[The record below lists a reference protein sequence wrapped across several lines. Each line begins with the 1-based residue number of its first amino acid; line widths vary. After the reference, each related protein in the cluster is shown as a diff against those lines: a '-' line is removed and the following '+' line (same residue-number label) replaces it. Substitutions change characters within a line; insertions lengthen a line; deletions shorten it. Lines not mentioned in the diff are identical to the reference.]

1 MRGVPRALVDA
12 AALRHNLARV
22 RRAAP
27 GSAVL
32 AAVKADGY
40 GHGLLRVAH
49 TLSGRVEG
57 FAVARVDEAE
67 RLRAAGIVDRIVVLE
82 GAAEPRQVARAR
94 TLEVELVVHDRTQLE
109 LLEQAASGGPLRVW
123 IKIDSGMHRLG
134 FAPAE
139 VGTVYARLRSLETV
153 VAPIPLLTHLA
164 CADIP
169 DRACTDGQIECFM
182 RACEGLDGPR
192 SLANSA
198 GVLGFPG
205 SHADCVRPG
214 IMLYGVSPF
223 EGRHGEQEGLR
234 PVMEF
239 VSELISVKPLQRGGR
254 VGYGGRWAA
263 PVDTRIG
270 VVAAGY
276 GDGYPRH
283 VPDGT
288 PILVNGR
295 RVPLVGCVSMDMLTV
310 DLGPEGDERVGDPVT
325 LWGGGLPVEEIA
337 RAAGTIAYDLL
348 CGLGTRRV
356 MVEERG
362 AVETSAVPQAARSR
376 QG

>member
-1 MRGVPRALVDA
+1 VTGVPRALIDA

-27 GSAVL
+27 GSSVL

-40 GHGLLRVAH
+40 GHGLLRVANS
-49 TLSGRVEG
+49 LSGHVEG

-67 RLRAAGIVDRIVVLE
+67 RLRAGGIADRILVLE
-82 GAAEPRQVARAR
+82 GAAGPRQIARAR
-94 TLEVELVVHDRTQLE
+94 ALEVELVVHDRAQLE
-109 LLEQAASGGPLRVW
+109 VLEQAAGGGPLRVW
-123 IKIDSGMHRLG
+123 IKVDSGMHRLG
-134 FAPAE
+134 FDPAE
-139 VGTVYARLRSLETV
+139 IGAVHERLRSLETV
-153 VAPIPLLTHLA
+153 VEPIPLLTHLA

-169 DRACTDGQIECFM
+169 DRAYTEGQIECFA
-182 RACEGLDGPR
+182 RSCEGLEGPR

-223 EGRHGEQEGLR
+223 EGRTGEQDGLR

-254 VGYGGRWAA
+254 VGYGGRWTA
-263 PVDTRIG
+263 PADTRIG

-288 PILVNGR
+288 PVLVKGR

-310 DLGPEGDERVGDPVT
+310 DLGPEGNERVGDPVT
-325 LWGGGLPVEEIA
+325 LWGGRLPVEEIA

-356 MVEERG
+356 ALEERQ
-362 AVETSAVPQAARSR
+362 ADEVPEARRAARS
-376 QG
+376 

>member
-1 MRGVPRALVDA
+1 MTGVPRALIDA

-27 GSAVL
+27 GSSVL

-40 GHGLLRVAH
+40 GHGLLRVANS
-49 TLSGRVEG
+49 LSGHVEG

-67 RLRAAGIVDRIVVLE
+67 RLRAGGIADRILVLE
-82 GAAEPRQVARAR
+82 GAAGPRQIARAR
-94 TLEVELVVHDRTQLE
+94 ALEVELVVHDRAQLE
-109 LLEQAASGGPLRVW
+109 VLEQAAGGGPLRVW
-123 IKIDSGMHRLG
+123 IKVDSGMHRLG
-134 FAPAE
+134 FDPAE
-139 VGTVYARLRSLETV
+139 IGAVHERLRSLETV
-153 VAPIPLLTHLA
+153 VEPIPLLTHLA

-169 DRACTDGQIECFM
+169 DRAYTEGQIECFA
-182 RACEGLDGPR
+182 RSCEGLEGPR

-223 EGRHGEQEGLR
+223 EGRTGEQDGLR

-254 VGYGGRWAA
+254 VGYGGRWTA
-263 PVDTRIG
+263 PADTRIG

-288 PILVNGR
+288 PVLVKGR

-310 DLGPEGDERVGDPVT
+310 DLGPEGNERVGDPVT
-325 LWGGGLPVEEIA
+325 LWGGRLPVEEIA

-356 MVEERG
+356 ALEERQ
-362 AVETSAVPQAARSR
+362 ADEVPEARRAARS
-376 QG
+376 